1 MVCADN
7 EEQKVT
13 ETQNPS
19 SVTANVGDSVKINS
33 PEGNSKRY
41 FEWCQQKVPGSGP
54 VTVIYTDNKRP
65 SGSSNT
71 LTNSGVQAE
80 DEAVYFC
87 GGDDSSSGSWNGD
100 TEMLCRRRPWG
111 CAGPGIAVSQPH
123 HLILLPDTS
132 SYLAKSLH
140 EAKALGSRPWALP
153 EAVIPRFHQNLLA
166 QEPHPAGQRGLPW
179 GTD

>member
-1 MVCADN
+1 WLCSW
-7 EEQKVT
+7 
-13 ETQNPS
+13 NPS

-87 GGDDSSSGSWNGD
+87 GGDDSSSGQG
-100 TEMLCRRRPWG
+100 LG
-111 CAGPGIAVSQPH
+111 
-123 HLILLPDTS
+123 L
-132 SYLAKSLH
+132 
-140 EAKALGSRPWALP
+140 KALGSTRGSDPSLPPKPFGTGAPSCRSERPALGHRLTTP
-153 EAVIPRFHQNLLA
+153 FPLHIPWSRQHL
-166 QEPHPAGQRGLPW
+166 
-179 GTD
+179 